1 MQYGCAAQTQIVL
14 HENFFVCLFIYKA
27 VNLFLMLKSWA
38 F

>member
-1 MQYGCAAQTQIVL
+1 MQYQCAAQTQIVL
-14 HENFFVCLFIYKA
+14 HENFVCLFIYKA